1 MSIGPRFLVVEDDEL
16 VGRAFASLLG
26 ERWMTAWARTLGSA
40 RDALA
45 TKRFSGIVLDAGL
58 PDGQGLDFLADLRAK
73 GDRTPCLF
81 VSGHF
86 DPGRSPHA
94 VTSSTRG
101 ACTSPRSSTTSSCS
115 PNAAPRS
122 RRQSPL
128 ARARSSTTTARA
140 ARLSTREEEILRLVL
155 DGTPRSALAPELG
168 MSENSIKTLVRRLLR
183 KLDAGNL
190 DEVARRVLEEV
201 LRRERAAS

>member
-81 VSGHF
+81 VSGQF
-86 DPGRSPHA
+86 DPALATRCHVLDAWCVYKPEVLDDVLVFAERSATIATSVAACSRA
-94 VTSSTRG
+94 VVDDYST
-101 ACTSPRSSTTSSCS
+101 
-115 PNAAPRS
+115 
-122 RRQSPL
+122 
-128 ARARSSTTTARA
+128 A